1 MINPKEKIIIRE
13 ERENYENSLLDE
25 YEKLARFINA
35 NETDVF
41 LTGEQLKN
49 ILDDID

>member
-1 MINPKEKIIIRE
+1 MYQK
-13 ERENYENSLLDE
+13 YSYLYDNSLDE

>member
-25 YEKLARFINA
+25 YEKLE
-35 NETDVF
+35 NEKNGYF
-41 LTGEQLKN
+41 LT
-49 ILDDID
+49 DDQYWEET